1 MRALYI
7 LIYKLKLPF
16 EVSQTWRV
24 RQLTDSNGRHLKLN
38 LMTLRWNWDA
48 FLFDSFSLSVVVLRL
63 KVSPQT
69 QMETSVKKNLKM
81 NYFFTS
87 NCNNNCRLFL
97 LIFFDAVAKR
107 ICSANSGNM
116 PPRKKSRLSKK
127 SSFQRKYQSSKNNPD
142 GVLKRPK
149 EKKKFMDMTPESQEV
164 SPTVDHVGP
173 QVLQSQ
179 HGPALSEER
188 RQNES
193 GRTSLSI
200 RSLFN
205 YQKLS

>member
-1 MRALYI
+1 M
-7 LIYKLKLPF
+7 
-16 EVSQTWRV
+16 
-24 RQLTDSNGRHLKLN
+24 
-38 LMTLRWNWDA
+38 
-48 FLFDSFSLSVVVLRL
+48 FDSFSLSVVVLRL

-87 NCNNNCRLFL
+87 NCNNDCRLFL
-97 LIFFDAVAKR
+97 LIFFDAVAKK
-107 ICSANSGNM
+107 ICSANIGNM

-164 SPTVDHVGP
+164 ISALDESPPKASVGDLP
-173 QVLQSQ
+173 EQSQ
-179 HGPALSEER
+179 HGSVLSEER
-188 RQNES
+188 RQHES
-193 GRTSLSI
+193 GRTSLI
-200 RSLFN
+200 RPLLRS
-205 YQKLS
+205 